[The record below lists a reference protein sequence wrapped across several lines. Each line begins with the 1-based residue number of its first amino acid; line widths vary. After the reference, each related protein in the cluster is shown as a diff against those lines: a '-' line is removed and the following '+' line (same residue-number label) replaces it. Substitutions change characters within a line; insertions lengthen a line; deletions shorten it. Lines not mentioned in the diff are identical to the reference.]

1 MDHKIQF
8 IFIWLQ
14 VSSLSFLLAAE
25 DVYQFEIITTR
36 NGLSDNDIRAVT
48 DDRYG
53 FVWLATDE
61 GFNRY
66 DGYEV
71 KSYNSNPFDTTAL
84 SGNRIWDIFKDQD
97 GDVWALTDKGV
108 DLYHYGKDSFQRF
121 PTASRPTFLTQDKE
135 GLFWIATKNS
145 GVYTIEKNT
154 GKIVNYRFNPSD
166 PYSIS
171 SNSFDEN
178 QCNPIVV
185 DTSGNLW
192 IGTTNG
198 LNYYRKD
205 KDFFTRFMSL
215 EYYKNSISSNQINTL
230 LIKGNNLYV
239 GTSQGLDKI
248 NIGDLSIITR
258 LAGTSWI
265 SMLGTYTVKQL
276 LDFGSNPTMNG
287 FWVATTAGIVYY
299 NATFDLFDD
308 LMWDYIFGQNIN
320 KMYVDPKGNLLV
332 DVLAFPGLT
341 LFNTE
346 VFFAQMGLVLDDNFK
361 LLQPDKNGVLSE
373 TTEPSS
379 FTNVK
384 VNDLH
389 FDDMNNMWVATRV
402 GLNQR
407 IKTTQNFITEN
418 NLTGSNVSAVK
429 IAPDNSIWA
438 AHENGVDQL
447 SKDGQ
452 VIERFTAD
460 PTNANSLL
468 NKETGPLAIL
478 HDGQVWA
485 ASQSLGATL
494 INPITKT
501 YQRFY
506 EFIDETSGSI
516 LRGKVNSIFQEYV
529 ENPNG
534 PSYENIW
541 FATTAG
547 IIKCTMPKHPENA
560 LKFSIY
566 KYEDSV
572 QNDYLSRPSA
582 ILRDLETDELWVG
595 TESNGLFR
603 VKMEISSRYINDRQI
618 KYEKFELVKHYI
630 IDKNDPKSFSSNS
643 VNTIVSDVNNNIWI
657 GTSGEG
663 LFRYNREN
671 DNFDRWSIDNGLPSA
686 TVVSIL
692 SDNSGGLW
700 FGTRRGIARL
710 HTDGSVRVFDNSDGL
725 PADIFNTGAVDIN
738 DNGILYFGSVQGLT
752 RVNPSEITINEIMPK
767 LAINL
772 VETIDYEGNRN
783 FIDFTNNQISINH
796 QVQTLNIN
804 FVGLSYN
811 KSSKNQYQYTLD
823 NYLNNWVDNGTNRT
837 VTFQRLEPDN
847 YNFHFRASNNDGIW
861 NNNPYSIE
869 IRVKPPIWQTWYAY
883 TFYFFAF
890 VGLSASGFYG
900 VDRLRRKSLE
910 NKRKDLELAE
920 AREFQLRMIAKKIPD
935 YEGMDIKAFMRTS
948 TEVGGDYYDFFEL
961 EDGSFYAVCGDATGH
976 GSQSGMMVSITK
988 AGLAS
993 IESNSPDDILNRLN
1007 KVVRRVDTGRLRMSL
1022 SVCIF
1027 RNDKLYISAAAMPPA
1042 YLYSAETQ
1050 SVEEIEIRNLP
1061 LGGLDN
1067 EQFELVERSFNK
1079 GDILVLLSDG
1089 LPEAPDLEGNLL
1101 DYQPVMDCIEKVAHL
1116 GASQVKQAMIDL
1128 ADDWLDGSQNPDDIT
1143 FVVFE
1148 KQQNGDQKAQKELE
1162 EEKNFK
1168 KVAQA

>member
-1 MDHKIQF
+1 MH
-8 IFIWLQ
+8 
-14 VSSLSFLLAAE
+14 A
-25 DVYQFEIITTR
+25 
-36 NGLSDNDIRAVT
+36 
-48 DDRYG
+48 
-53 FVWLATDE
+53 
-61 GFNRY
+61 
-66 DGYEV
+66 
-71 KSYNSNPFDTTAL
+71 
-84 SGNRIWDIFKDQD
+84 
-97 GDVWALTDKGV
+97 
-108 DLYHYGKDSFQRF
+108 
-121 PTASRPTFLTQDKE
+121 
-135 GLFWIATKNS
+135 
-145 GVYTIEKNT
+145 
-154 GKIVNYRFNPSD
+154 
-166 PYSIS
+166 
-171 SNSFDEN
+171 
-178 QCNPIVV
+178 
-185 DTSGNLW
+185 
-192 IGTTNG
+192 
-198 LNYYRKD
+198 
-205 KDFFTRFMSL
+205 
-215 EYYKNSISSNQINTL
+215 
-230 LIKGNNLYV
+230 
-239 GTSQGLDKI
+239 
-248 NIGDLSIITR
+248 
-258 LAGTSWI
+258 
-265 SMLGTYTVKQL
+265 
-276 LDFGSNPTMNG
+276 
-287 FWVATTAGIVYY
+287 
-299 NATFDLFDD
+299 
-308 LMWDYIFGQNIN
+308 
-320 KMYVDPKGNLLV
+320 
-332 DVLAFPGLT
+332 
-341 LFNTE
+341 
-346 VFFAQMGLVLDDNFK
+346 
-361 LLQPDKNGVLSE
+361 
-373 TTEPSS
+373 
-379 FTNVK
+379 
-384 VNDLH
+384 
-389 FDDMNNMWVATRV
+389 
-402 GLNQR
+402 
-407 IKTTQNFITEN
+407 
-418 NLTGSNVSAVK
+418 
-429 IAPDNSIWA
+429 
-438 AHENGVDQL
+438 
-447 SKDGQ
+447 
-452 VIERFTAD
+452 
-460 PTNANSLL
+460 
-468 NKETGPLAIL
+468 
-478 HDGQVWA
+478 
-485 ASQSLGATL
+485 
-494 INPITKT
+494 
-501 YQRFY
+501 
-506 EFIDETSGSI
+506 
-516 LRGKVNSIFQEYV
+516 
-529 ENPNG
+529 
-534 PSYENIW
+534 
-541 FATTAG
+541 
-547 IIKCTMPKHPENA
+547 
-560 LKFSIY
+560 
-566 KYEDSV
+566 
-572 QNDYLSRPSA
+572 
-582 ILRDLETDELWVG
+582 
-595 TESNGLFR
+595 
-603 VKMEISSRYINDRQI
+603 
-618 KYEKFELVKHYI
+618 
-630 IDKNDPKSFSSNS
+630 
-643 VNTIVSDVNNNIWI
+643 
-657 GTSGEG
+657 
-663 LFRYNREN
+663 
-671 DNFDRWSIDNGLPSA
+671 
-686 TVVSIL
+686 
-692 SDNSGGLW
+692 
-700 FGTRRGIARL
+700 
-710 HTDGSVRVFDNSDGL
+710 DGSVRVFDNSDGL
-725 PADIFNTGAVDIN
+725 PADIFNAYAVDIN

-772 VETIDYEGNRN
+772 IETIDYEGNRN

-1067 EQFELVERSFNK
+1067 EQFELVEKSFNK

-1101 DYQPVMDCIEKVAHL
+1101 DYQPVMNCIEKVAHL

>member
-1 MDHKIQF
+1 MNHSIQF
-8 IFIWLQ
+8 IFIC
-14 VSSLSFLLAAE
+14 VHIFYLSFLCAAE
-25 DVYQFEIITTR
+25 NEYQFEIITTR

-71 KSYNSNPFDTTAL
+71 KNYNSNPFDTTAL

-108 DLYHYGKDSFQRF
+108 DLYHYGKNSFQRF
-121 PTASRPTFLTQDKE
+121 STDSRPIFITQDKE
-135 GLFWIATKNS
+135 GLLWIATKSS

-154 GKIVNYRFNPSD
+154 GNIVNYRFTPSD

-185 DTSGNLW
+185 DTSGNIW

-205 KDFFTRFMSL
+205 KDFFTRFLSL
-215 EYYKNSISSNQINTL
+215 EYYQNSISDNHVNTL
-230 LIKGNNLYV
+230 LIKDNNIYV
-239 GTSQGLDKI
+239 GTPQGLDKI
-248 NIGDLSIITR
+248 NIGDLSITR
-258 LAGTSWI
+258 LAGTTWI
-265 SMLGTYTVKQL
+265 SMLGTYAVKQL
-276 LDFGSNPTMNG
+276 LDFGPNPTMDG
-287 FWVATTAGIVYY
+287 FWMATTAGIVYY

-320 KMYVDPKGNLLV
+320 KMYVDPSGNLWV

-341 LFNTE
+341 LFNTA

-373 TTEPSS
+373 TKEPSS

-384 VNDLH
+384 VNDLY
-389 FDDMNNMWVATRV
+389 FDEMNNMWVATRV
-402 GLNQR
+402 GLNQK

-418 NLTGSNVSAVK
+418 NLNGSNVSAVK

-447 SKDGQ
+447 SKDGH
-452 VIERFTAD
+452 VIKQFTAD

-478 HDGQVWA
+478 NDGRVWA

-494 INPITKT
+494 INPMENT

-506 EFIDETSGSI
+506 EFIDETSGSK
-516 LRGKVNSIFQEYV
+516 LQGKVNSIFQEYV
-529 ENPNG
+529 KNKNG
-534 PSYENIW
+534 PNYENIW

-547 IIKCTMPKHPENA
+547 IIKCTMLEHTENEP
-560 LKFSIY
+560 KFSVY
-566 KYEDSV
+566 KYKDNV

-582 ILRDLETDELWVG
+582 IFRDLETGELWVG
-595 TESNGLFR
+595 TESTGLFR
-603 VKMEISSRYINDRQI
+603 IKMENSSRYINDRQI
-618 KYEKFELVKHYI
+618 KYEKIELVKRYI
-630 IDKNDPKSFSSNS
+630 IDKDDPKSFSSNS
-643 VNTIVSDVNNNIWI
+643 VNTIVGDVNNNIWI

-686 TVVSIL
+686 TVVSII
-692 SDNSGGLW
+692 SDYSGGIW

-710 HTDGSVRVFDNSDGL
+710 HADGNVRVFDNSDGL
-725 PADIFNTGAVDIN
+725 PADIFNARTVDIN
-738 DNGILYFGSVQGLT
+738 DDGMLYFGSVQGLT

-772 VETIDYEGNRN
+772 IETIDYEGNRN
-783 FIDFTNNQISINH
+783 FIDFTNNQLSIGH

-804 FVGLSYN
+804 FVGLSFN
-811 KSSKNQYQYTLD
+811 KSAKNRYQYTLD
-823 NYLNNWVDNGTNRT
+823 NYLNKCVDNGTNRT
-837 VTFQRLEPDN
+837 VTFQRLEPDD
-847 YNFHFRASNNDGIW
+847 YTFQFRASNNDGIW
-861 NNNPYSIE
+861 NNNPYTIRV
-869 IRVKPPIWQTWYAY
+869 RVKPPIWKTWYAY
-883 TFYFFAF
+883 TFYFFAII
-890 VGLSASGFYG
+890 GLSASGFYG
-900 VDRLRRKSLE
+900 ADRLRRKSLE
-910 NKRKDLELAE
+910 NKRKDHELAE

-935 YEGMDIKAFMRTS
+935 YVGMDIKAFMRTS

-988 AGLAS
+988 AGLAG
-993 IESNSPDDILNRLN
+993 IESNSPDDILHRLN

-1027 RNDKLYISAAAMPPA
+1027 KNDNLYISAAAMPPA
-1042 YLYSAETQ
+1042 YLYSAKTQ
-1050 SVEEIEIRNLP
+1050 SVQEIEIRNLP

-1067 EQFELVERSFNK
+1067 EQFELVEKPFSK
-1079 GDILVLLSDG
+1079 GDVLVLLSDG

-1101 DYQPVMDCIEKVAHL
+1101 DYQPVMDCIEKTAHL
-1116 GASQVKQAMIDL
+1116 GAAQVKQALIDL
-1128 ADDWLDGSQNPDDIT
+1128 ADDWLGGSQNPDDIT
-1143 FVVFE
+1143 FIVFE
-1148 KQQNGDQKAQKELE
+1148 KQPNEDKKAKKELE
-1162 EEKNFK
+1162 EKDYK

>member
-1 MDHKIQF
+1 
-8 IFIWLQ
+8 
-14 VSSLSFLLAAE
+14 
-25 DVYQFEIITTR
+25 
-36 NGLSDNDIRAVT
+36 
-48 DDRYG
+48 
-53 FVWLATDE
+53 
-61 GFNRY
+61 
-66 DGYEV
+66 
-71 KSYNSNPFDTTAL
+71 
-84 SGNRIWDIFKDQD
+84 
-97 GDVWALTDKGV
+97 
-108 DLYHYGKDSFQRF
+108 
-121 PTASRPTFLTQDKE
+121 
-135 GLFWIATKNS
+135 
-145 GVYTIEKNT
+145 
-154 GKIVNYRFNPSD
+154 
-166 PYSIS
+166 
-171 SNSFDEN
+171 
-178 QCNPIVV
+178 
-185 DTSGNLW
+185 
-192 IGTTNG
+192 
-198 LNYYRKD
+198 
-205 KDFFTRFMSL
+205 L
-215 EYYKNSISSNQINTL
+215 EYYQNSISGNHINTL
-230 LIKGNNLYV
+230 LIKDDNIYV

-248 NIGDLSIITR
+248 NIGDLSITR

-265 SMLGTYTVKQL
+265 SMLGTYSVKQL
-276 LDFGSNPTMNG
+276 LDFGPNPTMNG
-287 FWVATTAGIVYY
+287 FWMATTAGIVYY

-320 KMYVDPKGNLLV
+320 KMYVDPSGNLWV

-341 LFNTE
+341 LFNTA
-346 VFFAQMGLVLDDNFK
+346 VFFAQMGLVLDNNFK

-384 VNDLH
+384 VNDLY
-389 FDDMNNMWVATRV
+389 FDEMNNMWVATRV
-402 GLNQR
+402 GLNQK

-418 NLTGSNVSAVK
+418 NLNGSNVSAVK

-447 SKDGQ
+447 SEDGQ
-452 VIERFTAD
+452 LIKQFTAD

-478 HDGQVWA
+478 NDGRVWA

-494 INPITKT
+494 INPTAKT

-506 EFIDETSGSI
+506 EFIDEISGTK
-516 LRGKVNSIFQEYV
+516 LQGKVNSIFQEYV
-529 ENPNG
+529 KNQNG
-534 PSYENIW
+534 PNYENIW

-547 IIKCTMPKHPENA
+547 IIKCTMPEHTENA
-560 LKFSIY
+560 PKFSVY
-566 KYEDSV
+566 KYEDNV
-572 QNDYLSRPSA
+572 QNDYLFRPSA
-582 ILRDLETDELWVG
+582 ILRDLETGELWVG
-595 TESNGLFR
+595 TESTGLFR
-603 VKMEISSRYINDRQI
+603 IKMENSSRYVNDRQI
-618 KYEKFELVKHYI
+618 KYEKIELVKHYI

-643 VNTIVSDVNNNIWI
+643 VNTIVGDVNNNIWI

-692 SDNSGGLW
+692 SDNSGGIW

-710 HTDGSVRVFDNSDGL
+710 HADGSVRVFDNSDGL
-725 PADIFNTGAVDIN
+725 PADIFNARAVDIN
-738 DNGILYFGSVQGLT
+738 HNGMLYFGSVQGLT

-772 VETIDYEGNRN
+772 IETIDYEGNRN
-783 FIDFTNNQISINH
+783 FIEFTNNQLSIDH

-804 FVGLSYN
+804 FVGLSFN
-811 KSSKNQYQYTLD
+811 KSAKNRYQYTLD

-837 VTFQRLEPDN
+837 VTFQRLEPDD
-847 YNFHFRASNNDGIW
+847 YTFQFRASNNDGIW
-861 NNNPYSIE
+861 NNNPYTIRV
-869 IRVKPPIWQTWYAY
+869 RVKPPIWKTWYAY
-883 TFYFFAF
+883 TFYFFAII
-890 VGLSASGFYG
+890 GLSASGFYG

-910 NKRKDLELAE
+910 NKRKDHELAE

-988 AGLAS
+988 AGLAG

-1027 RNDKLYISAAAMPPA
+1027 KNDKLYISAAAMPPA

-1050 SVEEIEIRNLP
+1050 SAEEIEIRNLP
-1061 LGGLDN
+1061 LGGMEN
-1067 EQFELVERSFNK
+1067 EQFELVEKSFNK
-1079 GDILVLLSDG
+1079 GDVLVLLSDG

-1101 DYQPVMDCIEKVAHL
+1101 DYQPVMDCIEKTAHL
-1116 GASQVKQAMIDL
+1116 GAAQVKQALIDL
-1128 ADDWLDGSQNPDDIT
+1128 ADDWLGGSKNPDDIT
-1143 FVVFE
+1143 FIVFE
-1148 KQQNGDQKAQKELE
+1148 KQPDEDKKAQKELE
-1162 EEKNFK
+1162 EKDYK

>member
-1 MDHKIQF
+1 MNHRIQF
-8 IFIWLQ
+8 IFICVQ
-14 VSSLSFLLAAE
+14 IFYLSFLIAAE
-25 DVYQFEIITTR
+25 NEYQFEIITTR

-71 KSYNSNPFDTTAL
+71 KNYNSNPFDTTAL

-108 DLYHYGKDSFQRF
+108 DLYHYGKNSFQRF
-121 PTASRPTFLTQDKE
+121 STASRPIFLTQDKE
-135 GLFWIATKNS
+135 GLLWIATKNS

-154 GKIVNYRFNPSD
+154 GNIVNYRFTPSD

-205 KDFFTRFMSL
+205 KDFFTRFLSL
-215 EYYKNSISSNQINTL
+215 EYYQNSISGNHINTL
-230 LIKGNNLYV
+230 LIKDDNIYV

-248 NIGDLSIITR
+248 NIGDLSIAR

-265 SMLGTYTVKQL
+265 SMLGTYSVKQL
-276 LDFGSNPTMNG
+276 LDFGPNPTMNG
-287 FWVATTAGIVYY
+287 FWMATTAGIVYY

-320 KMYVDPKGNLLV
+320 KMYVDPSGNLWV

-341 LFNTE
+341 LFNTA
-346 VFFAQMGLVLDDNFK
+346 VFFAQMGLVLDNNFK

-389 FDDMNNMWVATRV
+389 FDEMNNMWVATRV
-402 GLNQR
+402 GLNQK

-418 NLTGSNVSAVK
+418 NLNGSNVSAVK

-447 SKDGQ
+447 SEDGQ
-452 VIERFTAD
+452 VIKQFTAD

-478 HDGQVWA
+478 NDGRVWA

-494 INPITKT
+494 INPTAKT

-506 EFIDETSGSI
+506 EFIDETSGSK
-516 LRGKVNSIFQEYV
+516 LQGKVNSIFQEYV
-529 ENPNG
+529 KNQNG
-534 PSYENIW
+534 PNYENIW

-547 IIKCTMPKHPENA
+547 IIKCTMPENTEP
-560 LKFSIY
+560 KFSVY
-566 KYEDSV
+566 KYEDNV

-582 ILRDLETDELWVG
+582 ILRDLETGELWVG
-595 TESNGLFR
+595 TESTGLFR
-603 VKMEISSRYINDRQI
+603 IKMENSSRYVNDRQI
-618 KYEKFELVKHYI
+618 KYEKIELVKHYI

-643 VNTIVSDVNNNIWI
+643 VNTIVGDVNNNIWI

-692 SDNSGGLW
+692 SDNSGGIW

-710 HTDGSVRVFDNSDGL
+710 HADGSVRVFDNSDGL
-725 PADIFNTGAVDIN
+725 PADIFNARAVDIN
-738 DNGILYFGSVQGLT
+738 DNGMLYFGSVQGLT

-772 VETIDYEGNRN
+772 IETIDYEGNRN
-783 FIDFTNNQISINH
+783 FIEFTNNQLSIDH

-804 FVGLSYN
+804 FVGLSFN
-811 KSSKNQYQYTLD
+811 KSAKNRYQYTLD

-837 VTFQRLEPDN
+837 VTFQRLEPDD
-847 YNFHFRASNNDGIW
+847 YTFQFRASNNDGIW
-861 NNNPYSIE
+861 NNNPYTIRV
-869 IRVKPPIWQTWYAY
+869 RVKPPIWKTWYAY
-883 TFYFFAF
+883 TFYFFAII
-890 VGLSASGFYG
+890 GLSASGFYG

-910 NKRKDLELAE
+910 NKRKDHELAE

-935 YEGMDIKAFMRTS
+935 YEGMNIKAFMRTS

-988 AGLAS
+988 AGLAG

-1027 RNDKLYISAAAMPPA
+1027 KNDKLYISAAAMPPA

-1050 SVEEIEIRNLP
+1050 SAEEIEIRNLP
-1061 LGGLDN
+1061 LGGLEN
-1067 EQFELVERSFNK
+1067 EQFELVEKSFNK
-1079 GDILVLLSDG
+1079 GDVLVLLSDG

-1101 DYQPVMDCIEKVAHL
+1101 DYQPVMDCIEKTAHL
-1116 GASQVKQAMIDL
+1116 GAAQVKQALIDL
-1128 ADDWLDGSQNPDDIT
+1128 ADDWLGGSKNPDDIT
-1143 FVVFE
+1143 FIVFE
-1148 KQQNGDQKAQKELE
+1148 KQPDEDKKAQKEI
-1162 EEKNFK
+1162 EEKDYK

>member
-1 MDHKIQF
+1 MKYRIQF
-8 IFIWLQ
+8 IFICAQ
-14 VSSLSFLLAAE
+14 VFSLSFLFAAE
-25 DVYQFEIITTR
+25 NEYQFEIITTR

-48 DDRYG
+48 DDKHG

-71 KSYNSNPFDTTAL
+71 KNYNSNPFDTTAL

-108 DLYHYGKDSFQRF
+108 DLYHYGKNSFQRF
-121 PTASRPTFLTQDKE
+121 ATASRPTFLTQDKE
-135 GLFWIATKNS
+135 GLLWIATKNS

-154 GKIVNYRFNPSD
+154 GNIVNYRFTPSD

-185 DTSGNLW
+185 DASGNLW

-205 KDFFTRFMSL
+205 KDFFTRFISL
-215 EYYKNSISSNQINTL
+215 EYYQNSISSNHINTL
-230 LIKGNNLYV
+230 LIKDDNIYV
-239 GTSQGLDKI
+239 GTPQGLDKI
-248 NIGDLSIITR
+248 NIGDLSITR
-258 LAGTSWI
+258 LAGTSWV
-265 SMLGTYTVKQL
+265 SMLGTYSVKQL
-276 LDFGSNPTMNG
+276 LDFGPNPTMNG
-287 FWVATTAGIVYY
+287 FWMATTAGIVYY

-320 KMYVDPKGNLLV
+320 KMYVDPSGNLWV

-346 VFFAQMGLVLDDNFK
+346 VFFAQMGLVLDNNFK
-361 LLQPDKNGVLSE
+361 LLQPDKNGILSE

-384 VNDLH
+384 VNDLY
-389 FDDMNNMWVATRV
+389 FDEMNNMWAATRV

-418 NLTGSNVSAVK
+418 NLNGSNVSAVK

-447 SKDGQ
+447 SEDGQ

-478 HDGQVWA
+478 KDGRVWA

-494 INPITKT
+494 INPTAKT

-506 EFIDETSGSI
+506 EFIDETSGSK
-516 LRGKVNSIFQEYV
+516 LQGKVNSIFQEYIKTK
-529 ENPNG
+529 NG
-534 PSYENIW
+534 PNYENIW

-547 IIKCTMPKHPENA
+547 IIKCTMSEHTEDAP
-560 LKFSIY
+560 KFSVY
-566 KYEDSV
+566 KYEDNV

-582 ILRDLETDELWVG
+582 ILRDLETSDLWVG
-595 TESNGLFR
+595 TESTGLFR
-603 VKMEISSRYINDRQI
+603 IKTEISSRYINDHQI
-618 KYEKFELVKHYI
+618 EYEKIELVKHYI

-643 VNTIVSDVNNNIWI
+643 VNTIVSDANHNIWI

-692 SDNSGGLW
+692 SDNSGGIW

-710 HTDGSVRVFDNSDGL
+710 LADGSSVRVFDNSDGL
-725 PADIFNTGAVDIN
+725 PADIFNAHAVDIN

-772 VETIDYEGNRN
+772 IETIDYEGNRN
-783 FIDFTNNQISINH
+783 FIDFTNNQLTIDH

-804 FVGLSYN
+804 FVGLSFN
-811 KSSKNQYQYTLD
+811 KSAKNRYQYTLE
-823 NYLNNWVDNGTNRT
+823 NYLNNWVDNETNRT
-837 VTFQRLEPDN
+837 VTFQRLEPND
-847 YNFHFRASNNDGIW
+847 YTFQFRASNNDGIW
-861 NNNPYSIE
+861 NNNPYSIG
-869 IRVKPPIWQTWYAY
+869 ILVKPPIWKTWYAY
-883 TFYFFAF
+883 TFYLFAI

-900 VDRLRRKSLE
+900 ADRLRRKSLD
-910 NKRKDLELAE
+910 NKRKDLELSE

-988 AGLAS
+988 AGLAG
-993 IESNSPDDILNRLN
+993 IESTSPDDILNRLN

-1027 RNDKLYISAAAMPPA
+1027 KNEKLYISAAAMPPA

-1061 LGGLDN
+1061 LGGMDN
-1067 EQFELVERSFNK
+1067 EQFELVEKSFNK
-1079 GDILVLLSDG
+1079 GDLLVLLSDG

-1116 GASQVKQAMIDL
+1116 GAAQVKQALIDL
-1128 ADDWLDGSQNPDDIT
+1128 ADDWLDGTQNPDDIT

-1148 KQQNGDQKAQKELE
+1148 KQPNKNRKAQKELE
-1162 EEKNFK
+1162 EEKKFN

>member
-1 MDHKIQF
+1 MNHRIQF
-8 IFIWLQ
+8 IFICVQ
-14 VSSLSFLLAAE
+14 IFYLSFLFAAE
-25 DVYQFEIITTR
+25 NEYQFEIITTR

-53 FVWLATDE
+53 FIWLATDE

-71 KSYNSNPFDTTAL
+71 KNYNSNPFDTTAL

-108 DLYHYGKDSFQRF
+108 DLYHYGKNSFQRF
-121 PTASRPTFLTQDKE
+121 STASRPIFLTQDKE
-135 GLFWIATKNS
+135 GLLWIATKNS

-154 GKIVNYRFNPSD
+154 GNIVNYRFTPSD

-205 KDFFTRFMSL
+205 KDFFTRFLSL
-215 EYYKNSISSNQINTL
+215 EYYQNSISGNHINTL
-230 LIKGNNLYV
+230 LIKDDNIYV

-248 NIGDLSIITR
+248 NIGDLSITR

-265 SMLGTYTVKQL
+265 SMLGTYSVKQL
-276 LDFGSNPTMNG
+276 LDFGPNPTMNG
-287 FWVATTAGIVYY
+287 FWMATTAGIVYY

-320 KMYVDPKGNLLV
+320 KMYVDPSGNLWV

-341 LFNTE
+341 LFNTA
-346 VFFAQMGLVLDDNFK
+346 VFFAQMGLVLDNNFK

-384 VNDLH
+384 VNDLY
-389 FDDMNNMWVATRV
+389 FDEMNNMWVATRV
-402 GLNQR
+402 GLNQK

-418 NLTGSNVSAVK
+418 NLNGSNVSAVK

-447 SKDGQ
+447 SEDGQ
-452 VIERFTAD
+452 LIKQFTAD

-478 HDGQVWA
+478 NDGRVWA

-494 INPITKT
+494 INPTAKT

-506 EFIDETSGSI
+506 EFIDEISGTK
-516 LRGKVNSIFQEYV
+516 LQGKVNSIFQEYV
-529 ENPNG
+529 KNQNG
-534 PSYENIW
+534 PNYENIW

-547 IIKCTMPKHPENA
+547 IIKCTMPEHTENA
-560 LKFSIY
+560 PKFSVY
-566 KYEDSV
+566 KYEDNI
-572 QNDYLSRPSA
+572 QNDYLFRPSA
-582 ILRDLETDELWVG
+582 ILRDLETGELWVG
-595 TESNGLFR
+595 TESTGLFR
-603 VKMEISSRYINDRQI
+603 IKMENSSRYVNDRQI
-618 KYEKFELVKHYI
+618 KYEKIELVKHYI

-692 SDNSGGLW
+692 SDNSGGIW

-710 HTDGSVRVFDNSDGL
+710 HADGSVRVFDNSDGL
-725 PADIFNTGAVDIN
+725 PADIFNARAVDIN
-738 DNGILYFGSVQGLT
+738 HNGMLYFGSVQGLT

-772 VETIDYEGNRN
+772 IETIDYEGNRN
-783 FIDFTNNQISINH
+783 FIEFTNNQLSIDH

-804 FVGLSYN
+804 FVGLSFN
-811 KSSKNQYQYTLD
+811 KSAKNRYQYTLD

-837 VTFQRLEPDN
+837 VSFQRLEPDD
-847 YNFHFRASNNDGIW
+847 YTFQFRASNNDGIW
-861 NNNPYSIE
+861 NNNPYTIGV
-869 IRVKPPIWQTWYAY
+869 RVKPPIWKTWYAY
-883 TFYFFAF
+883 TFYLFAI

-910 NKRKDLELAE
+910 DKRKDHELAE

-988 AGLAS
+988 AGLAG

-1027 RNDKLYISAAAMPPA
+1027 KNDKLYISAAAMPPA

-1050 SVEEIEIRNLP
+1050 SAEEIEIRNLP
-1061 LGGLDN
+1061 LGGMEN
-1067 EQFELVERSFNK
+1067 EQFELVEKSFNK
-1079 GDILVLLSDG
+1079 GDVLVLLSDG

-1101 DYQPVMDCIEKVAHL
+1101 DYQPVMDCIEKTAHL
-1116 GASQVKQAMIDL
+1116 GAAQVKQALIDL
-1128 ADDWLDGSQNPDDIT
+1128 ADDWLGGSKNPDDIT
-1143 FVVFE
+1143 FIVFE
-1148 KQQNGDQKAQKELE
+1148 KQPDEDKKAQKELE
-1162 EEKNFK
+1162 EKDYK